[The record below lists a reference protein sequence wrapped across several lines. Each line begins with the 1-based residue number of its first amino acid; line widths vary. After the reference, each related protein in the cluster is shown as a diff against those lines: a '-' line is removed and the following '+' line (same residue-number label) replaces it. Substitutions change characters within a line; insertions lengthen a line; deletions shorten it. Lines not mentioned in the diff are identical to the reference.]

1 VTPKSPKEVASSVG
15 LGDVVRPN
23 HPPFLRQK
31 ERDAT
36 VAKRGD
42 LDVVTE
48 DEFQEVRGPNVYC
61 LPLVEGVRRPELR
74 LRATVLNSDVSML
87 IDTGSMISLVGRR
100 FSEGLVDWGRA
111 SRVKLRLADGSSTEV
126 WREGF
131 ISIGLGNLKINQKVT
146 ETSLEEAVILGMD
159 FLEENEV
166 ILDIP
171 SGVIRLGKWRVSYS
185 LNSRVVLPEP
195 LNVRSITYSNVEVER
210 DFPGIFGSEEK
221 KFGRTEL
228 VRHHIDTGDSSP
240 IKQRPRRLPFHRWD
254 LANHEL
260 EKMLSLGVI
269 EKSSSPWCSPV
280 VLVPKKDGET
290 RFCIDY
296 RALNEVTKKD
306 SYPLPNLTEML
317 SNLGNARCFTT
328 LDLRSGYWQIE
339 MSPQDKEKT
348 AFSIGTGLWQ
358 FTVMPFGLC
367 NAVATFQRLME
378 RVLKGLVPGCCMVYV
393 DDIIVYGSDEMEG
406 KQNLRKVLRCLKEAG
421 LTLAENKCHFLQKE
435 VKFLGHLVSENG
447 TAMDPEKVKAVQD
460 WPDLR
465 CVKDVRSFLGL
476 ATYYRKFIKDFAG
489 IAAPLNKLLQ
499 KDHPF
504 EMGEAQ
510 KRAKERLVDS
520 LVTGPILVQ
529 PNLELPFVLDTD
541 ASDEG
546 IGCVLS
552 QELGG
557 VEKVIAYFSKS
568 LSKQEKNYCTT
579 RKEMLALVRGIKNF
593 RYYLLGKPFIVRT
606 DHLALKWLTSF
617 KEPEGQVAR
626 WLEQLQEYEFEVK
639 HRAGLSH
646 SNADALSRRPCLADN
661 CRNCARKEERWEV
674 RTTNLGSDWGPAQM
688 GDRDIS
694 AILEHMLVGTLRPE
708 KVTMGSMSSV
718 TWLLW
723 KQWDRLE
730 VISGVLFRKQSS
742 GEIGRR
748 QLIVPKKFRLVVI
761 EELHAGRTAGHFG
774 AERTF
779 RALQERF
786 YWPGYRRSVEVF
798 CASCSPC
805 LSRNHPG
812 RASVPPLGLR
822 VVGFPFERVAIDIL
836 GPLKVTDAGNR
847 YALVVGDY
855 FSKWIEAYPIP
866 DQGASTIA
874 NTLCHEFFCR
884 YGMPVEV
891 HSDQGR
897 NFESTLM
904 KEIWELMGV
913 KKTRTTPFRPQSD
926 GMIERFNRTLA
937 EVLIKRVDLRQTD
950 WDMHLPY
957 AMLAYRTSVH
967 SSTGFSPAEVLLG
980 YKLKLP
986 IDLLM
991 PRPAD
996 EQLCYGEFTKF
1007 HQERLQDVRDKVRW
1021 NLVEVGRKMK
1031 TRFDQTA
1038 RPEVLVEGDAVWMQ
1052 YSLRTKGL
1060 SPKLQ
1065 ARWEGPYEVRAVL
1078 NEQLVRI
1085 LRKGKLITVHRLR
1098 LKKIKPLP

>member
-1 VTPKSPKEVASSVG
+1 MTPKSPKEVASNVG

-36 VAKRGD
+36 VVKRGD
-42 LDVVTE
+42 LGVVTE

-87 IDTGSMISLVGRR
+87 IDTGSMISLVGRG
-100 FSEGLVDWGRA
+100 FSKGLVDWGKA

-131 ISIGLGNLKINQKVT
+131 ISIGLGDLKINQKVT

-171 SGVIRLGKWRVSYS
+171 SGVIRLGKWGVSYS
-185 LNSRVVLPEP
+185 LNSRVALPEP

-593 RYYLLGKPFIVRT
+593 RYYLLRKPFIVRT
-606 DHLALKWLTSF
+606 DHSALKLLTSF

-723 KQWDRLE
+723 K
-730 VISGVLFRKQSS
+730 
-742 GEIGRR
+742 
-748 QLIVPKKFRLVVI
+748 
-761 EELHAGRTAGHFG
+761 
-774 AERTF
+774 
-779 RALQERF
+779 
-786 YWPGYRRSVEVF
+786 
-798 CASCSPC
+798 
-805 LSRNHPG
+805 
-812 RASVPPLGLR
+812 
-822 VVGFPFERVAIDIL
+822 
-836 GPLKVTDAGNR
+836 
-847 YALVVGDY
+847 
-855 FSKWIEAYPIP
+855 
-866 DQGASTIA
+866 
-874 NTLCHEFFCR
+874 
-884 YGMPVEV
+884 
-891 HSDQGR
+891 
-897 NFESTLM
+897 
-904 KEIWELMGV
+904 
-913 KKTRTTPFRPQSD
+913 
-926 GMIERFNRTLA
+926 
-937 EVLIKRVDLRQTD
+937 
-950 WDMHLPY
+950 
-957 AMLAYRTSVH
+957 
-967 SSTGFSPAEVLLG
+967 
-980 YKLKLP
+980 
-986 IDLLM
+986 
-991 PRPAD
+991 
-996 EQLCYGEFTKF
+996 
-1007 HQERLQDVRDKVRW
+1007 
-1021 NLVEVGRKMK
+1021 
-1031 TRFDQTA
+1031 
-1038 RPEVLVEGDAVWMQ
+1038 
-1052 YSLRTKGL
+1052 
-1060 SPKLQ
+1060 
-1065 ARWEGPYEVRAVL
+1065 
-1078 NEQLVRI
+1078 
-1085 LRKGKLITVHRLR
+1085 
-1098 LKKIKPLP
+1098 